1 MKIHKNYWQGGDVVE
16 HLPSRQGA
24 LASSPSTV
32 YPSMMVPL
40 ILITLEWWRQGD
52 QEFKSSSTMYRI

>member
-1 MKIHKNYWQGGDVVE
+1 MKIHKNFWQGRDVVE
-16 HLPSRQGA
+16 HLPSMQGA
-24 LASSPSTV
+24 LASSPSTA

-52 QEFKSSSTMYRI
+52 QEFKSSSTTYRI